1 MLIDNYKDKVVKIVV
16 SSQSGA
22 GISMGDCTRA
32 GTLSS
37 TITIVGKISAQ
48 DDEYIEV
55 EKAQM
60 LSANLR
66 GKSPIIGDKGID
78 EIKIDNCESMLVSK
92 SKIIAILLIN
102 E

>member
-1 MLIDNYKDKVVKIVV
+1 MLIDNYKDKIVKIVV

-22 GISMGDCTRA
+22 GISLGDMTRG
-32 GTLSS
+32 GTLST
-37 TITIVGKISAQ
+37 TITIIGKISAY

-60 LSANLR
+60 LSANIR
-66 GKSPIIGDKGID
+66 GKTPVIGDKGID
-78 EIKIDNCESMLVSK
+78 DIKIDNCESMLVSK
-92 SKIIAILLIN
+92 SKIISILLIN